1 MLALYLLRRI
11 GVLCTMLFGLL
22 CITFVIANV
31 APGDP
36 AALAAGPNANPSM
49 IETIRREYGLD
60 KPLPEQFVTYVS
72 DILHGNLGRSIS
84 TSESVAQQVATALP
98 NSVELVLFA
107 MAFAVVVG
115 ISLGVLSAVCRD
127 TVIDHAVRL
136 FSVSGI
142 ALPMFWFGLL
152 LQLVF
157 AVGLGWLPV
166 SGRLGLV
173 TTPPEPITHLL
184 IVDALLRGQ
193 WSTAWEAFTFLLM
206 PAFVLSFPTLASIC
220 RLTRAEMIET
230 LSSDYVLGA
239 RAQGLGNY
247 SIRIRHALRN
257 AMLPVLAVI
266 GLYYGW
272 TLGGTALVET
282 VFDWPGLGELV
293 YRAIQSRD
301 FPLVQG
307 CVLVIACIYVAVNTL
322 ADIAYAFVNPR
333 IEWK

>member
-1 MLALYLLRRI
+1 MLVFYLLRRI

-84 TSESVAQQVATALP
+84 TSESVAQQVAIALP

-142 ALPMFWFGLL
+142 AIPMFWFGLL

-282 VFDWPGLGELV
+282 VFDWPGLGL
-293 YRAIQSRD
+293 
-301 FPLVQG
+301 L
-307 CVLVIACIYVAVNTL
+307 AVNSALMSDFKPVMAVTL
-322 ADIAYAFVNPR
+322 IIGFNVMLANFIVDIAYAVLDPR
-333 IEWK
+333 LRRA